1 MILAKKIWS
10 KLTDAFDMRYGD
22 IADINHG
29 SISLPNVTTEDVFY
43 ASIENLYALAV
54 DFLDDLEEGTE
65 AIPGQ
70 DEAFGLTSALPEVVQ
85 DRAIDEI
92 EVPDLGEGSEDSAV
106 PSGIDIPGDLFQP
119 PVRAAAVLTA
129 DQEVTPSNNPDARGT
144 SVLQLNSAGDAVSYQ
159 LTIFDL
165 DFGQFIG
172 NGAAFTAD
180 TSDDVTKVHIH
191 NAVRGENGP
200 LAFAPIDLSDLSIN
214 DQDQD
219 DLQITHNL
227 DGSVTLTG
235 RWETTD
241 PAVIPLNEFVH
252 DFRTA
257 ESGADIPLY
266 WNIHTEGSPDGA
278 IRGQFEEREL
288 QLPVSLSSE
297 LTTDQEVTPSNNPE
311 ASGTSTLLLNQ
322 AGDAISYQLTV
333 FGLDFGQFIGEG
345 TAFTADTS
353 DDVTKVHVHNAVRGE
368 NGPLAFAPIDLSDLS
383 INDQDQD
390 DLQITQN
397 LDGSVT
403 LQGVWETSDPALI
416 PLNTFVNDIREAG
429 TGEDLPLYWNIHTE
443 GSPDGAIRGQWQ
455 LDALT
460 GNPLPNILTATA
472 TNNLLQGSD
481 GIDHFVL
488 AEHLVQDDLQQQFYI
503 TNFGE
508 SDQFDLGSADIIASQ
523 VLSDNRLEVNLS
535 SGDTLTLI
543 GDIGHAQSLLYG
555 A

>member
-1 MILAKKIWS
+1 MHLAEKIWS
-10 KLTDAFDMRYGD
+10 KLTDAFDMGYGD
-22 IADINHG
+22 IADINYG
-29 SISLPNVTTEDVFY
+29 SISLPNVTKDYVLY
-43 ASIENLYALAV
+43 SPIEKLYALAI

-65 AIPGQ
+65 VVPGQ
-70 DEAFGLTSALPEVVQ
+70 DEPFGLTSVLREVFQ
-85 DRAIDEI
+85 DRAFDEM
-92 EVPDLGEGSEDSAV
+92 EALDLSEGSEDSAV
-106 PSGIDIPGDLFQP
+106 PSEIDMSGNLLQP
-119 PVRAAAVLTA
+119 PVRAAAVLTT
-129 DQEVTPSNNPDARGT
+129 DQEVTPSNNPNARGT
-144 SVLQLNSAGDAVSYQ
+144 SVLQLNQAGDALSYQ
-159 LTIFDL
+159 LTVFGL

-172 NGAAFTAD
+172 NSAAFTSD

-191 NAVRGENGP
+191 NAIRGENGP
-200 LAFAPIDLSDLSIN
+200 LAFALIDLSDLSVN

-241 PAVIPLNEFVH
+241 PAVISLSEFVN

-288 QLPVSLSSE
+288 QLPVPLSSE
-297 LTTDQEVTPSNNPE
+297 LTTDQEVTPSNNPDT
-311 ASGTSTLLLNQ
+311 SGTSTLLLNQ

-333 FGLDFGQFIGEG
+333 FGLDFGQFIGDG

-353 DDVTKVHVHNAVRGE
+353 DDVTKVHIHNAVRGE
-368 NGPLAFAPIDLSDLS
+368 NGPLAFALIDLGDLS
-383 INDQDQD
+383 VNDQDQD
-390 DLQITQN
+390 DLQITHN

-429 TGEDLPLYWNIHTE
+429 TGEDLPLYWNVHTE

-455 LDALT
+455 SDALT

-481 GIDHFVL
+481 GLDHFVL
-488 AEHLVQDDLQQQFYI
+488 AEHLVQDDLHQHFYI
-503 TNFGE
+503 TNFGA
-508 SDQFDLGSADIIASQ
+508 SDQFYLGSVDIISSH
-523 VLSDNRLEVNLS
+523 VLSDDSLRVNLS

-543 GDIGHAQSLLYG
+543 GDVGNALSLIYG
-555 A
+555 T